1 MSLVLP
7 AAMILDGV
15 LGEPKWLWSRM
26 PHPAVLMGRGIA
38 ALEQR
43 FNRGGLRRAKGTF
56 VIAVLVLA
64 AGILGAGI
72 ALLGWPAECIAVAIL
87 IAHKS
92 LIQHVSAVA
101 DGLRFSLSQGR
112 RAVAMIVSRDTGAM
126 DETHTARSAIES
138 LAENL
143 SDGVIAPI
151 FWYAVAGLP
160 GIMIYK
166 MVNTAD
172 SMIGYRTERYEAFGW
187 AAARLDDG
195 LNFVPARLTAGLV
208 ALVGG
213 VWRQWPQIGADA
225 KQHRSPNAGWPEA
238 ALARAMQIALAGP
251 RSYNGKLTDLA
262 WVNPAGQRIL
272 QPADIDGALAMVW
285 KVWWLALSLA
295 ILLSLIWI

>member
-101 DGLRFSLSQGR
+101 DGLRLSLSQGR